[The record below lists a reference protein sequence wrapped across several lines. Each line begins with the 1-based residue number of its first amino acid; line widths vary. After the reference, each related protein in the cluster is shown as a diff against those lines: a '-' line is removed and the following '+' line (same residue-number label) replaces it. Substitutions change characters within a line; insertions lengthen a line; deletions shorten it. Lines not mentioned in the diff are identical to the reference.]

1 MTIGINGNEAN
12 VKTRVGVGQYV
23 FELLKHLSKLRIS
36 DLEFRIYLSHPPLPD
51 MPKHFIYKVFGS
63 SRLWTLTSLQK
74 KLLEEKIQGTIPDV
88 FFTPTHYAPLYV
100 PTKSVVAIMDLAFE
114 KFPEYYKKKDLYQLK
129 YWTQASVM
137 GADKI
142 ITISEHTKKDLCS
155 LYAVPPTKVI
165 VTYPGYDKE
174 RFNEKVKPGKKITKR
189 PYFIFLGTLQP
200 RKNLIR
206 LIEAFALLE
215 PRTYN
220 LVIVGMIN
228 EGRGGWKY
236 QPIFAKV
243 AELGLKN
250 RVIFTGYLP
259 DDDVPGVFKGAIAYV
274 LPSLYEGFGIP
285 PIEAMA
291 TGVPV
296 IVSKVSSLPE
306 ICGPA
311 ATYIENPYDVISIK
325 VALEQILSM
334 KPPEKAK
341 RVKLGLD
348 WVKRYNWEET
358 AKKTLEVL
366 THA

>member
-23 FELLKHLSKLRIS
+23 FELLKHLKT
-36 DLEFRIYLSHPPLPD
+36 DHKVEIYLQDTPLPD
-51 MPKHFIYKVFGS
+51 MPKHFNYKVFGPKK
-63 SRLWTLTSLQK
+63 LWTLTGLQK
-74 KLLEEKIQGTIPDV
+74 KLIEEKIQGKIPDV
-88 FFTPTHYAPLYV
+88 FFSPSHYAPVYV
-100 PTKSVVAIMDLAFE
+100 PTRSVVGIMDLAFE
-114 KFPEYYKKKDLYQLK
+114 KFPEYYKKQDLYQLK

-142 ITISEHTKKDLCS
+142 LTISEHTKKDLCS
-155 LYAVPPTKVI
+155 LYAVPPGKVV

-174 RFNEKVKPGKKITKR
+174 RFNEKVKPGKKITQR
-189 PYFIFLGTLQP
+189 PYFVFLGTLQP

-206 LIEAFALLE
+206 LIEAFSKLE
-215 PRTYN
+215 PIYD
-220 LVIVGMIN
+220 LVIIGMIT

-259 DDDVPGVFKGAIAYV
+259 DDDIPGVFKGAIAYV

-311 ATYIENPYDVISIK
+311 ATYIQNPYEIGSIEQ
-325 VALEQILSM
+325 ALQEALSRT
-334 KPPEKAK
+334 PPQRAK
-341 RVKLGLD
+341 LIKMGLE
-348 WVKRYNWEET
+348 WVKRYNWET
-358 AKKTLEVL
+358 AAKKTLEVL
-366 THA
+366 TNA